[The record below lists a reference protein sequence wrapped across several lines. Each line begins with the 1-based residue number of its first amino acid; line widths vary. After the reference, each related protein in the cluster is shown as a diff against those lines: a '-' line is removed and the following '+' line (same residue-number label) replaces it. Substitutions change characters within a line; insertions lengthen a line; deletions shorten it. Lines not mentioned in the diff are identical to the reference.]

1 MWWTPQ
7 NYLAYMEPLCTVPE
21 YRKKGLAASA
31 LSELYR
37 SMKPLG
43 ATHMTGGTN
52 KFYSKIGYE
61 PNVMWTFWE
70 R

>member
-1 MWWTPQ
+1 
-7 NYLAYMEPLCTVPE
+7 MEPLCTVPE